1 MHEPA
6 FDFEYEYIQGVERIE
21 RYRTGDAITVD
32 KAELLLGDFGV
43 AFRLDDTSRFRSCIL
58 LELRP
63 PQAFFEPE
71 TALTFGSEI

>member
-1 MHEPA
+1 MVTSVVL
-6 FDFEYEYIQGVERIE
+6 GVP
-21 RYRTGDAITVD
+21 GDAISLD

-43 AFRLDDTSRFRSCIL
+43 AFRLDDTSRFGSCTL

-63 PQAFFEPE
+63 SEAFFEPETE